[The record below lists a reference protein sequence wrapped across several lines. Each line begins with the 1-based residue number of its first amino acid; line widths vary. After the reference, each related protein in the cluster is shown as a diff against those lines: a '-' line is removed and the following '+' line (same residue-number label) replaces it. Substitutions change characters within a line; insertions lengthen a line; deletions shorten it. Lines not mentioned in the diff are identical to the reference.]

1 MATLFVRHQIAD
13 FATWKAAYDGFQP
26 TAQGMGITSG
36 TVYVGATDGNDVT
49 VTHDFATLEAA
60 QAFAASDGLHEAMG
74 QAGVVGAPTIW
85 FANKL

>member
-26 TAQGMGITSG
+26 TARGMGVTRG
-36 TVYVGATDGNDVT
+36 TVYVEASDPNDIT
-49 VTHDFATLEAA
+49 VIHDFPTLEAA
-60 QAFAASDGLHEAMG
+60 QAFAGSDGLHEAMG
-74 QAGVVGAPTIW
+74 KAGVVGAPTIW